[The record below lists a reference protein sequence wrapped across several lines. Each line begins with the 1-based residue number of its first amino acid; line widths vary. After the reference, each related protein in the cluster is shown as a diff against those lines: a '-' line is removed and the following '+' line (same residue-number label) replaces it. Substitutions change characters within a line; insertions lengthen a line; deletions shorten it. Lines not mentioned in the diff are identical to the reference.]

1 VCREEGAAAAA
12 VAVLVVCQQV
22 RPAPVLA
29 TALIELSQLALLVT
43 AAVFSVAAASGSQHL
58 TAPRHTKWTE

>member
-1 VCREEGAAAAA
+1 VRREERAAAAAA

-29 TALIELSQLALLVT
+29 TALIELGQLALLIT
-43 AAVFSVAAASGSQHL
+43 AAAFSVAASGSQHL
-58 TAPRHTKWTE
+58 TAARHTKWTE